1 MGLFKDSKQKSKSK
15 VEPTEVPINT
25 ENTEVE
31 PEDSSSE
38 KNTETESIEV
48 RDMLDNGKVKKTKK
62 RDINDIVDEV
72 IDYFTIAEPIKL
84 NMLERGKLKKE
95 VFLKD
100 VEDYISK
107 IEPDEERQKLILKG
121 FASFVWS
128 YDILDSLIADNTISD
143 IKAYSYDHIRVKR
156 KGKRETVNLK
166 FRNERHYEKFVEHVA
181 LKNKVSISDQNA
193 AQNFVDKESCD
204 EAILRFNVTTG
215 FINSSGKPV
224 MHIRKIPKT
233 KLTRAELIELG
244 FFDEKTADYL
254 EKRVESGEGFLF
266 CGKGAS
272 GKTTCMNYLI
282 DKIPEAYSGLVIQEN
297 EELFSNHP
305 DITFEHTVTN
315 RGEGKI
321 EYTLQDLARN
331 GLLTDIDYFIIGEIK
346 GGEALYLLNAVYT
359 GARGWASVHGASAT
373 EAMKKLVDYI
383 KYNSDYS
390 QEEALQMLL
399 HLNTVV
405 FMENFHVREITEVVG
420 YDEQKGD
427 LIYKKIL

>member
-1 MGLFKDSKQKSKSK
+1 MALFKSRKSL
-15 VEPTEVPINT
+15 
-25 ENTEVE
+25 
-31 PEDSSSE
+31 E
-38 KNTETESIEV
+38 KNKTVKEDRVSLLNKTESVLEIEENDV
-48 RDMLDNGKVKKTKK
+48 LEERDMFNTNEEVQENV

-72 IDYFTIAEPIKL
+72 IDYFTIAEPIRL

-95 VFLKD
+95 IFVNEVKA
-100 VEDYISK
+100 YISK
-107 IEPDEERQKLILKG
+107 IVDDPITREAVFKG
-121 FASFVWS
+121 FSSFIWS
-128 YDILDSLIADNTISD
+128 YDILDELIADDDISD
-143 IKAYSYDHIRVKR
+143 IKVYGYNRIRIK
-156 KGKRETVNLK
+156 KLGKRMGSDLSFRSEKHYAK
-166 FRNERHYEKFVEHVA
+166 FIEHVA

-193 AQNFVDKESCD
+193 AQNFVDKESCK
-204 EAILRFNVTTG
+204 EAILRFNITTG
-215 FINSSGKPV
+215 FINSSGVPV
-224 MHIRKIPKT
+224 LHIRKVPKT
-233 KLTRAELIELG
+233 KLTRQRLIELG
-244 FFDEKTADYL
+244 FFDEKIADYL
-254 EKRVESGEGFLF
+254 EQRIESGEGFLF

-282 DKIPEAYSGLVIQEN
+282 DLIPEYYSGLVIQEN

-305 DITFEHTVTN
+305 DIAFEHTITN

-331 GLLTDIDYFIIGEIK
+331 GLLTDIDFFIIGEIK

-383 KYNSDYS
+383 KYNSDYT

-405 FMENFHVREITEVVG
+405 FMENFKVKEITEVVG
-420 YDEQKGD
+420 YDAEKGD
-427 LIYKKIL
+427 LIYNKVL